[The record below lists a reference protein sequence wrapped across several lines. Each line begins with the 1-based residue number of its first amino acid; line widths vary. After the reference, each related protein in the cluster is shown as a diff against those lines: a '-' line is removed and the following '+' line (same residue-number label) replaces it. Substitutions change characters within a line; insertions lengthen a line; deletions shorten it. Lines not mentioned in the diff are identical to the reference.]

1 MNINLSLM
9 MPAASCTSPLPGM
22 WLAVQ
27 INSGATPAACVFVCL
42 SGEAFPST
50 RRCIADVHLQVAR
63 CLPWVVN
70 NYKLEEITT
79 VQELRRNCAKLFKL
93 NANLRNPGV
102 STMSRHAHVSCA
114 LSRSTALCGVDWITN
129 WAAACRPWTCWCTRA
144 ERSSR

>member
-1 MNINLSLM
+1 MNINSSLM
-9 MPAASCTSPLPGM
+9 TPAVSCTFTIAWDVASCVDQQRRNTCRMRVGLLNPQSILTQPR
-22 WLAVQ
+22 
-27 INSGATPAACVFVCL
+27 CVD
-42 SGEAFPST
+42 G
-50 RRCIADVHLQVAR
+50 VHPQVAR

-102 STMSRHAHVSCA
+102 STMSTRSCK
-114 LSRSTALCGVDWITN
+114 LCTFKEYGSVRFDRITKWTAS
-129 WAAACRPWTCWCTRA
+129 CRPWTCWCTRA